1 MRRVGAGER
10 SANRSGSE
18 GAKKG
23 KLPYLRKDA
32 SDRKGQPKSATTIM
46 LQTNRRER
54 GRMTSFEQAKEV
66 LKRCF
71 GHDRFRPEQE
81 RAVKAIMG
89 KRDVL
94 AVMSTGAGK
103 SLIYQVPAVALGGTT
118 IVVSP
123 LVSLMSDQVG
133 KLLDLGLHPAFLN
146 NTLSLRAQET
156 VRNRIKSGEFQILY
170 VAPERLSNPAFLS
183 AIENLAVPLVAVD
196 EAHCISEWGHDF
208 RSDYR
213 EISAFIER
221 FDQRPTVVALTA
233 TATPRVRKDIARSLG
248 LQNPLEIVSSFDR
261 ANLSLSVVHMPH
273 DERGSWCVRT
283 ARSRE
288 SECGIFYC
296 VTISETER
304 IHDALKRADVP
315 AALYHGKLDGDAK
328 KAAQEAFMS
337 GQAPVMVATSA
348 FGMGID
354 KPDVRYVVCCGM
366 PLSVESYYQQ
376 IGRAGRD
383 GKPADTIML
392 WDEQDLQTALF
403 MAEAGGE
410 GQNDPQRSRQK
421 GLAFDMR
428 DFCRDEDTC
437 RRDLVLRY
445 FGEKPPDDG
454 GCGRCD
460 NCAAPIDGIVR
471 AEDARPLTDDERNL
485 FASLKRA
492 CAAVADG
499 SGSGGAGSAG
509 GALTERALRG
519 VCRKRP
525 GSLEQ
530 LLKVDGM
537 TAKTAQAYGAQILA
551 VVETGELPASVKPL
565 EMPDVPEELSDALI
579 ATIRALGS
587 EARRAVVLKV
597 ACGKSEPGAKADG
610 YESLPCWGS
619 AGPDRSKA
627 KHALDALIA
636 CGAVGQ
642 KPGEKCLR
650 VMRVG

>member
-1 MRRVGAGER
+1 M
-10 SANRSGSE
+10 
-18 GAKKG
+18 
-23 KLPYLRKDA
+23 RKDA

-46 LQTNRRER
+46 LQTNRRGR

-81 RAVKAIMG
+81 RTVKAIMG
-89 KRDVL
+89 KWDVL

-103 SLIYQVPAVALGGTT
+103 SLIYQVPAVALGGTS

-133 KLLDLGLHPAFLN
+133 KLVELGLHPAFLN
-146 NTLSLRAQET
+146 NTLSLRAQEK

-183 AIENLAVPLVAVD
+183 AIEDLAIPLVAVD

-233 TATPRVRKDIARSLG
+233 TATPRVRKDIAKSLG

-261 ANLSLSVVHMPH
+261 ANLSLSVVHLPH

-283 ARSRE
+283 ACSRG
-288 SECGIFYC
+288 SKCGIFYC

-304 IHDALKRADVP
+304 IHDALKRAGVP
-315 AALYHGKLDGDAK
+315 AALYHGKLSNDAK
-328 KAAQEAFMS
+328 RAAQEAFMS
-337 GQAPVMVATSA
+337 GRAPVMVATSA

-366 PLSVESYYQQ
+366 PLSIESYYQQ

-410 GQNDPQRSRQK
+410 GQSDPQRSRQK

-437 RRDLVLRY
+437 RRDRILRY

-460 NCAAPIDGIVR
+460 NCAVPIDGIVR

-485 FASLKRA
+485 FASLKIA

-499 SGSGGAGSAG
+499 GGAG

-519 VCRKRP
+519 ICRKRP
-525 GSLEQ
+525 GNLEQ

-537 TAKTAQAYGAQILA
+537 TAKTAQTYGAQILA
-551 VVETGELPASVKPL
+551 VVETGGVPASVKPL

-597 ACGKSEPGAKADG
+597 ACGKSEPGAKADD

-636 CGAVGQ
+636 CGIVGQ

-650 VMRVG
+650 VMMAD

>member
-1 MRRVGAGER
+1 M
-10 SANRSGSE
+10 
-18 GAKKG
+18 
-23 KLPYLRKDA
+23 
-32 SDRKGQPKSATTIM
+32 AT
-46 LQTNRRER
+46 
-54 GRMTSFEQAKEV
+54 FEQAKEV

-71 GHDRFRPEQE
+71 GHDGFRPEQE
-81 RAVKAIMG
+81 RAIKAIMG

-123 LVSLMSDQVG
+123 LVSLMSDQVR
-133 KLLDLGLHPAFLN
+133 KLVELGLHPAFLN
-146 NTLSLRAQET
+146 NTLKSQAQET
-156 VRNRIKSGEFQILY
+156 VRRRIKNGEFQILY

-183 AIENLAVPLVAVD
+183 AIENLATPLVAVD

-304 IHDALKRADVP
+304 IHDALKRAGVP
-315 AALYHGKLDGDAK
+315 AALYHGKLDNDAK
-328 KAAQEAFMS
+328 KAAQETFMS

-366 PLSVESYYQQ
+366 PLSIESYYQQ

-383 GKPADTIML
+383 GEPADTIML

-410 GQNDPQRSRQK
+410 GQNEPQRSRQK

-428 DFCRDEDTC
+428 DFCRDEDVC
-437 RRDLVLRY
+437 RRDIILRY
-445 FGEKPPDDG
+445 FGEKAPDDG

-460 NCAAPIDGIVR
+460 NCAAPVDGIVR
-471 AEDARPLTDDERNL
+471 AEDARPLTDDERDL
-485 FASLKRA
+485 FVSLKSA
-492 CAAVADG
+492 CAAAADG
-499 SGSGGAGSAG
+499 SGSGSAG

-525 GSLEQ
+525 GNLEQ

-537 TAKTAQAYGAQILA
+537 TAKAAQAYGAQILA
-551 VVETGELPASVKPL
+551 VVETGGVPASVKPL
-565 EMPDVPEELSDALI
+565 EMPDAPEGLSDALI

-587 EARRAVVLKV
+587 EARRAVVLRV
-597 ACGKSEPGAKADG
+597 ACGKSEPGAKTDG

-619 AGPDRSKA
+619 AGPDRNKA

-636 CGAVGQ
+636 CGIVGQ
-642 KPGEKCLR
+642 KPGEKCLH
-650 VMRVG
+650 VVTD

>member
-1 MRRVGAGER
+1 MA
-10 SANRSGSE
+10 
-18 GAKKG
+18 
-23 KLPYLRKDA
+23 
-32 SDRKGQPKSATTIM
+32 
-46 LQTNRRER
+46 
-54 GRMTSFEQAKEV
+54 SFEQAKEV

-71 GHDRFRPEQE
+71 GHDGFRPEQE

-89 KRDVL
+89 KQDVL

-103 SLIYQVPAVALGGTT
+103 SLIYQVPAIALGGTS

-123 LVSLMSDQVG
+123 LVSLMSDQVR
-133 KLLDLGLHPAFLN
+133 KLVELGLHPAFLN
-146 NTLSLRAQET
+146 NTLSLRAQER

-183 AIENLAVPLVAVD
+183 AIENLAIPLVAVD

-221 FDQRPTVVALTA
+221 FDQRPTVVAPTA
-233 TATPRVRKDIARSLG
+233 TATPRVRRDIARSLG

-261 ANLSLSVVHMPH
+261 ANLSLSVVHLPH
-273 DERGSWCVRT
+273 DERGLWCVRT
-283 ARSRE
+283 ARSRG

-304 IHDALKRADVP
+304 IHDAFKRAGVP
-315 AALYHGKLDGDAK
+315 AALYHGKLSNDAK
-328 KAAQEAFMS
+328 RAAQEAFMS
-337 GQAPVMVATSA
+337 RRAPVMVATSA

-421 GLAFDMR
+421 GLAFDMQ
-428 DFCRDEDTC
+428 DFCRDVDTC
-437 RRDLVLRY
+437 RRDLILRY

-460 NCAAPIDGIVR
+460 NCAMPVDGVVR
-471 AEDARPLTDDERNL
+471 AEDARSLTDDERDL
-485 FASLKRA
+485 FASLKSA
-492 CAAVADG
+492 CAAIAE
-499 SGSGGAGSAG
+499 GGGG

-519 VCRKRP
+519 ICRKRP

-597 ACGKSEPGAKADG
+597 ACGKSEPGAKANG
-610 YESLPCWGS
+610 YESLPCWDPP
-619 AGPDRSKA
+619 APTAARRST
-627 KHALDALIA
+627 
-636 CGAVGQ
+636 
-642 KPGEKCLR
+642 P
-650 VMRVG
+650 

>member
-1 MRRVGAGER
+1 MGAGER

-18 GAKKG
+18 GAKKR

-46 LQTNRRER
+46 LQTNRRGR

-71 GHDRFRPEQE
+71 GHDGFRPEQE
-81 RAVKAIMG
+81 MAIKAIMG

-103 SLIYQVPAVALGGTT
+103 SLIYQVPAVALGGTS

-146 NTLSLRAQET
+146 NTLSLRAQER
-156 VRNRIKSGEFQILY
+156 VRRRIKSGEFQILY

-183 AIENLAVPLVAVD
+183 AIENLAIPFVAVD

-233 TATPRVRKDIARSLG
+233 TATPRVRKDIAKSLG

-283 ARSRE
+283 ARSRG

-304 IHDALKRADVP
+304 IHDALKRAGVP
-315 AALYHGKLDGDAK
+315 AALYHGKLSNDAK

-337 GQAPVMVATSA
+337 GRAPVMVATSA

-366 PLSVESYYQQ
+366 PLSIESYYQQ

-383 GKPADTIML
+383 GEPADTIML

-460 NCAAPIDGIVR
+460 NCAVPIDGIVR
-471 AEDARPLTDDERNL
+471 AEDARPLTDDERDL
-485 FASLKRA
+485 FVSLKSA
-492 CAAVADG
+492 CAAIAE
-499 SGSGGAGSAG
+499 GGGVG
-509 GALTERALRG
+509 GALTERTLRG
-519 VCRKRP
+519 ICRKRP
-525 GSLEQ
+525 RNLEQ
-530 LLKVDGM
+530 LLRVNGM
-537 TAKTAQAYGAQILA
+537 TAKAAQAYGAQIIA
-551 VVETGELPASVKPL
+551 VVETGGVPASVKPL

-579 ATIRALGS
+579 ATIRVLGS

-636 CGAVGQ
+636 CGIVGQ

-650 VMRVG
+650 VMVRG

>member
-1 MRRVGAGER
+1 
-10 SANRSGSE
+10 
-18 GAKKG
+18 
-23 KLPYLRKDA
+23 
-32 SDRKGQPKSATTIM
+32 
-46 LQTNRRER
+46 
-54 GRMTSFEQAKEV
+54 MTSFEQAEEV

-71 GHDRFRPEQE
+71 GHDGFRPEQE
-81 RAVKAIMG
+81 KAIMAIMG
-89 KRDVL
+89 KQDVL

-103 SLIYQVPAVALGGTT
+103 SLIYQVPAVALGGSS

-146 NTLSLRAQET
+146 NTLSLRAQEK
-156 VRNRIKSGEFQILY
+156 VRNRIKNGEFQILY
-170 VAPERLSNPAFLS
+170 VAPEHLSNPAFLS
-183 AIENLAVPLVAVD
+183 AIENLAIPLVAVD

-261 ANLSLSVVHMPH
+261 ANLSLSVVHTPH
-273 DERGSWCVRT
+273 DERESWCVRT
-283 ARSRE
+283 ARSRR

-304 IHDALKRADVP
+304 IHDALRRAGVP
-315 AALYHGKLDGDAK
+315 AALYHGKLGNDEK
-328 KAAQEAFMS
+328 RAAQEAFMS
-337 GQAPVMVATSA
+337 GRAPVMVATSG

-383 GKPADTIML
+383 GKPGDTIML

-454 GCGRCD
+454 GCRRCD
-460 NCAAPIDGIVR
+460 NCAAPVDGIVC
-471 AEDARPLTDDERNL
+471 AEDARPLTDSERDL
-485 FASLKRA
+485 FVSLKSA
-492 CAAVADG
+492 CAAIAE
-499 SGSGGAGSAG
+499 GGGAG

-519 VCRKRP
+519 ICRKRP
-525 GSLEQ
+525 GNLEQ

-537 TAKTAQAYGAQILA
+537 TAKAAQMYGAQILA
-551 VVETGELPASVKPL
+551 VVETSGPPLPS
-565 EMPDVPEELSDALI
+565 S
-579 ATIRALGS
+579 
-587 EARRAVVLKV
+587 
-597 ACGKSEPGAKADG
+597 
-610 YESLPCWGS
+610 
-619 AGPDRSKA
+619 RSRCPMCPK
-627 KHALDALIA
+627 
-636 CGAVGQ
+636 
-642 KPGEKCLR
+642 R
-650 VMRVG
+650 

>member
-1 MRRVGAGER
+1 
-10 SANRSGSE
+10 
-18 GAKKG
+18 
-23 KLPYLRKDA
+23 
-32 SDRKGQPKSATTIM
+32 
-46 LQTNRRER
+46 
-54 GRMTSFEQAKEV
+54 
-66 LKRCF
+66 
-71 GHDRFRPEQE
+71 
-81 RAVKAIMG
+81 
-89 KRDVL
+89 
-94 AVMSTGAGK
+94 
-103 SLIYQVPAVALGGTT
+103 
-118 IVVSP
+118 
-123 LVSLMSDQVG
+123 MSDQVR
-133 KLLDLGLHPAFLN
+133 KLVDLGLHPAFLN
-146 NTLSLRAQET
+146 NTLSLRAQEK
-156 VRNRIKSGEFQILY
+156 VRSRIKSGEFQILY

-183 AIENLAVPLVAVD
+183 AIENLAIPLVAVD

-213 EISAFIER
+213 EISTFIER

-261 ANLSLSVVHMPH
+261 VNLSLSVVHMPH

-283 ARSRE
+283 ARSRG

-304 IHDALKRADVP
+304 ILDALKRAGVP
-315 AALYHGKLDGDAK
+315 AALYHGKLDNDAK

-337 GQAPVMVATSA
+337 GRASVMVATSG

-366 PLSVESYYQQ
+366 PLSIESYYQQ

-383 GKPADTIML
+383 GEPADTIML

-421 GLAFDMR
+421 GFAFDMR

-437 RRDLVLRY
+437 RRNLILRY
-445 FGEKPPDDG
+445 FGEKTPDDG

-460 NCAAPIDGIVR
+460 NCAAPVGGIVR
-471 AEDARPLTDDERNL
+471 AEDARPLTDGERTL
-485 FASLKRA
+485 FVSLKNA
-492 CAAVADG
+492 CAAV
-499 SGSGGAGSAG
+499 SESGGAGG
-509 GALTERALRG
+509 TLTERALRG
-519 VCRKRP
+519 ICRKRP
-525 GSLEQ
+525 GNLEQ
-530 LLKVDGM
+530 LLEVDGM
-537 TAKTAQAYGAQILA
+537 TAKAAQAYGTQILA
-551 VVETGELPASVKPL
+551 VVETGEVPASVKPL
-565 EMPDVPEELSDALI
+565 EMPDVPEALSDALV

-636 CGAVGQ
+636 CGIVGQ
-642 KPGEKCLR
+642 RPGEKCLR
-650 VMRVG
+650 VMRVD

>member
-1 MRRVGAGER
+1 MA
-10 SANRSGSE
+10 
-18 GAKKG
+18 
-23 KLPYLRKDA
+23 
-32 SDRKGQPKSATTIM
+32 
-46 LQTNRRER
+46 
-54 GRMTSFEQAKEV
+54 SFEQAREV

-71 GHDRFRPEQE
+71 GHDGFRPEQE
-81 RAVKAIMG
+81 KAIKAIMG

-123 LVSLMSDQVG
+123 LVSLMSDQVK
-133 KLLDLGLHPAFLN
+133 KLVELGLHPAFLN

-156 VRNRIKSGEFQILY
+156 VRRRIKSGEFQILY

-183 AIENLAVPLVAVD
+183 AIEDLAIPLVAVD

-208 RSDYR
+208 RGDYR

-221 FDQRPTVVALTA
+221 FDRRPTVVALTA
-233 TATPRVRKDIARSLG
+233 TATPKVRKDIAKSLG

-261 ANLSLSVVHMPH
+261 SNLSLSVVHMPH
-273 DERGSWCVRT
+273 DERESWCVRA

-296 VTISETER
+296 VTISEAER
-304 IHDALKRADVP
+304 IHGALKRAGVP
-315 AALYHGKLDGDAK
+315 VALYHGKLGNDAK
-328 KAAQEAFMS
+328 KAAQEAFVS
-337 GQAPVMVATSA
+337 GRAPVMVATSG

-421 GLAFDMR
+421 GLVFDMR

-445 FGEKPPDDG
+445 FGEKAPDDG

-460 NCAAPIDGIVR
+460 NCAPPVDGIVR
-471 AEDARPLTDDERNL
+471 AEDARPLTDDERALFVNL
-485 FASLKRA
+485 KSA

-499 SGSGGAGSAG
+499 SGAGSAG

-519 VCRKRP
+519 ICRKRP
-525 GSLEQ
+525 GNLEQ
-530 LLKVDGM
+530 LLNVDGM
-537 TAKTAQAYGAQILA
+537 TAKAAQTYGAQILA
-551 VVETGELPASVKPL
+551 VIETGGVPDSVKPL
-565 EMPDVPEELSDALI
+565 EMPNVPKVLSDALV

-587 EARRAVVLKV
+587 EARRAVVLRV
-597 ACGKSEPGAKADG
+597 ACGKSEPGAKAND

-636 CGAVGQ
+636 CGIVGQ
-642 KPGEKCLR
+642 NPGEKCLR
-650 VMRVG
+650 VIVAD

>member
-1 MRRVGAGER
+1 M
-10 SANRSGSE
+10 
-18 GAKKG
+18 
-23 KLPYLRKDA
+23 RKDA

-46 LQTNRRER
+46 LQTNRHGREH
-54 GRMTSFEQAKEV
+54 MATFEQVKEV

-71 GHDRFRPEQE
+71 EHDGFRPEQE
-81 RAVKAIMG
+81 RAIKAIMG

-103 SLIYQVPAVALGGTT
+103 SLIYQVPAVALGGTS

-133 KLLDLGLHPAFLN
+133 KLLELGLHPAFLN
-146 NTLSLRAQET
+146 NTLSLRAQER
-156 VRNRIKSGEFQILY
+156 VRGRIKSGEFQILY
-170 VAPERLSNPAFLS
+170 VAPERLSSPAFLS
-183 AIENLAVPLVAVD
+183 AIENLAIPLVAVD

-233 TATPRVRKDIARSLG
+233 TATPRVRKDIIKSLG
-248 LQNPLEIVSSFDR
+248 LQSPLEIVSSFDR

-273 DERGSWCVRT
+273 DERESWCVRT
-283 ARSRE
+283 ARSRG

-296 VTISETER
+296 VTISEAER
-304 IHDALKRADVP
+304 IHNALKRAGVP
-315 AALYHGKLDGDAK
+315 AALYHGKLDNDAK
-328 KAAQEAFMS
+328 RAAQEAFMS
-337 GQAPVMVATSA
+337 GRAPAMVATSA

-366 PLSVESYYQQ
+366 PLSIESYYQQ

-445 FGEKPPDDG
+445 FGEKAPDDG

-460 NCAAPIDGIVR
+460 NCAAPVDGIVR
-471 AEDARPLTDDERNL
+471 AEDARPLTDDERDL
-485 FASLKRA
+485 FVSLKSA
-492 CAAVADG
+492 CAAVSEG
-499 SGSGGAGSAG
+499 EGAGGAG

-519 VCRKRP
+519 ICRKRP
-525 GSLEQ
+525 ENLEQ

-537 TAKTAQAYGAQILA
+537 TAKAAQMYGAQILA
-551 VVETGELPASVKPL
+551 VVETGGVPASVKPL

-579 ATIRALGS
+579 ATIRVLGS

-610 YESLPCWGS
+610 YESLPCWGF

>member
-1 MRRVGAGER
+1 M
-10 SANRSGSE
+10 
-18 GAKKG
+18 
-23 KLPYLRKDA
+23 RKDA

-46 LQTNRRER
+46 LQTNRCGR

-71 GHDRFRPEQE
+71 GYDGFRPEQE
-81 RAVKAIMG
+81 RAIKAIMG

-103 SLIYQVPAVALGGTT
+103 SLIYQVPAVALGGTS

-133 KLLDLGLHPAFLN
+133 KLLELGLHPAFLN
-146 NTLSLRAQET
+146 NTLSLRAQEK

-183 AIENLAVPLVAVD
+183 AIENLAIPLVAVD

-213 EISAFIER
+213 EISTFIER

-283 ARSRE
+283 ARSRG

-304 IHDALKRADVP
+304 IHDALKRAGVP
-315 AALYHGKLDGDAK
+315 AALYHGKLDNDAK

-383 GKPADTIML
+383 GKPGDTIML

-428 DFCRDEDTC
+428 DFCREEDIC
-437 RRDLVLRY
+437 RRDLILRY
-445 FGEKPPDDG
+445 FGEKPP
-454 GCGRCD
+454 
-460 NCAAPIDGIVR
+460 
-471 AEDARPLTDDERNL
+471 
-485 FASLKRA
+485 
-492 CAAVADG
+492 
-499 SGSGGAGSAG
+499 
-509 GALTERALRG
+509 
-519 VCRKRP
+519 
-525 GSLEQ
+525 
-530 LLKVDGM
+530 
-537 TAKTAQAYGAQILA
+537 
-551 VVETGELPASVKPL
+551 
-565 EMPDVPEELSDALI
+565 
-579 ATIRALGS
+579 
-587 EARRAVVLKV
+587 
-597 ACGKSEPGAKADG
+597 
-610 YESLPCWGS
+610 
-619 AGPDRSKA
+619 
-627 KHALDALIA
+627 
-636 CGAVGQ
+636 
-642 KPGEKCLR
+642 
-650 VMRVG
+650 

>member
-1 MRRVGAGER
+1 MRRMGAGER
-10 SANRSGSE
+10 SANGSGSE

-23 KLPYLRKDA
+23 ELPYLRKDA

-46 LQTNRRER
+46 LQTNRHGREH
-54 GRMTSFEQAKEV
+54 MASFEQAKEV

-81 RAVKAIMG
+81 RAIRAIMG

-103 SLIYQVPAVALGGTT
+103 SLIYQVPAVALSGTT

-123 LVSLMSDQVG
+123 LVSLMSDQVR
-133 KLLDLGLHPAFLN
+133 KLVELGLHPAFLN
-146 NTLSLRAQET
+146 NTLSLPAQER

-170 VAPERLSNPAFLS
+170 VAPERLSNPVFLS
-183 AIENLAVPLVAVD
+183 AIENLAIPLIAVD

-208 RSDYR
+208 RGDYR

-221 FDQRPTVVALTA
+221 FDRRPTVVALTA
-233 TATPRVRKDIARSLG
+233 TATPRVRRDIAKSLG

-273 DERGSWCVRT
+273 DERESWCVRT
-283 ARSRE
+283 ARSRG

-304 IHDALKRADVP
+304 IHDTLKRAGVS
-315 AALYHGKLDGDAK
+315 AALYHGKLGNDAK

-337 GQAPVMVATSA
+337 GRAPVMVATSG

-403 MAEAGGE
+403 MAETGGE

-421 GLAFDMR
+421 GLAFNMR
-428 DFCRDEDTC
+428 DFCRDEDAC

-445 FGEKPPDDG
+445 FGEKSPDDG

-460 NCAAPIDGIVR
+460 NCAAPVDGIVR
-471 AEDARPLTDDERNL
+471 AEDARPLTNDERDL
-485 FASLKRA
+485 FASLKSA
-492 CAAVADG
+492 CAAVANGNG
-499 SGSGGAGSAG
+499 SGSAG

-519 VCRKRP
+519 ICRKRP
-525 GSLEQ
+525 GNLEQ

-537 TAKTAQAYGAQILA
+537 TAKAAQAYGARILA
-551 VVETGELPASVKPL
+551 VVETGEVPASVKPL
-565 EMPDVPEELSDALI
+565 EMPDVPDELSDALV

-587 EARRAVVLKV
+587 KARRAVVLKV
-597 ACGKSEPGAKADG
+597 ACGKREPGAKADG

-636 CGAVGQ
+636 CGVVGQ

-650 VMRVG
+650 VMRD

>member
-1 MRRVGAGER
+1 MA
-10 SANRSGSE
+10 
-18 GAKKG
+18 
-23 KLPYLRKDA
+23 
-32 SDRKGQPKSATTIM
+32 
-46 LQTNRRER
+46 
-54 GRMTSFEQAKEV
+54 SFEQAKEV

-71 GHDRFRPEQE
+71 GHDEFRPEQE
-81 RAVKAIMG
+81 RAIRAIMG

-103 SLIYQVPAVALGGTT
+103 SLIYQVPAVALGGTA
-118 IVVSP
+118 IVISP
-123 LVSLMSDQVG
+123 LVSLMSDQVK
-133 KLLDLGLHPAFLN
+133 KLVELGLHPAFLN

-156 VRNRIKSGEFQILY
+156 VRGRIKSGEFQILY
-170 VAPERLSNPAFLS
+170 VAPERLSSPAFLS
-183 AIENLAVPLVAVD
+183 AIEGLAIPLVAVD

-208 RSDYR
+208 RGDYR

-221 FDQRPTVVALTA
+221 FDRRPTVVALTA
-233 TATPRVRKDIARSLG
+233 TATPKVRKDIVKSLG

-261 ANLSLSVVHMPH
+261 DNLSLSVIHMPH
-273 DERGSWCVRT
+273 DERESWCVRA
-283 ARSRE
+283 ARSRKG
-288 SECGIFYC
+288 ECGIFYC
-296 VTISETER
+296 VTISEAER
-304 IHDALKRADVP
+304 IHNALRRAGVP
-315 AALYHGKLDGDAK
+315 AALYHGKLDNDAK
-328 KAAQEAFMS
+328 KAAQDAFMS
-337 GQAPVMVATSA
+337 GRAPVMVATSG

-410 GQNDPQRSRQK
+410 GQNDPQHSRQK

-428 DFCRDEDTC
+428 DFCREEDVC
-437 RRDLVLRY
+437 RRDLILRY
-445 FGEKPPDDG
+445 FGEKAPDDG

-460 NCAAPIDGIVR
+460 NCAAPADGIVH
-471 AEDARPLTDDERNL
+471 AEDARPLTDDERAI
-485 FASLKRA
+485 FVSLKSA

-499 SGSGGAGSAG
+499 SGSGSAG

-519 VCRKRP
+519 ICRKRP
-525 GSLEQ
+525 RNLEQ
-530 LLKVDGM
+530 LLEVDGM
-537 TAKTAQAYGAQILA
+537 TAKAAQAYGAQILA
-551 VVETGELPASVKPL
+551 VIETGGVPDSVKPL
-565 EMPDVPEELSDALI
+565 EIPDVPEELSDALI
-579 ATIRALGS
+579 ATIQALGS

-597 ACGKSEPGAKADG
+597 ACGKSEPGAKADP

-619 AGPDRSKA
+619 AGPNRSKA

-636 CGAVGQ
+636 CEIVGQ

-650 VMRVG
+650 VMVVD

>member
-1 MRRVGAGER
+1 MRRMGAGER
-10 SANRSGSE
+10 SANGSGSDD
-18 GAKKG
+18 AKKR
-23 KLPYLRKDA
+23 KRPYLRKDA
-32 SDRKGQPKSATTIM
+32 SDRKGQPESATTIM
-46 LQTNRRER
+46 LQTNKHGREH
-54 GRMTSFEQAKEV
+54 MASFEQAKEV
-66 LKRCF
+66 LKRRF
-71 GHDRFRPEQE
+71 GHDGFRPEQE
-81 RAVKAIMG
+81 RAIRAIMG

-133 KLLDLGLHPAFLN
+133 KLVELGLHPAFLN
-146 NTLSLRAQET
+146 NTLSLRAQEK
-156 VRNRIKSGEFQILY
+156 VRNRIKSDEFQILY
-170 VAPERLSNPAFLS
+170 VAPERLSNPTFLS
-183 AIENLAVPLVAVD
+183 AIENLAIPLVAVD

-233 TATPRVRKDIARSLG
+233 TATPRVRTDIARSLG

-261 ANLSLSVVHMPH
+261 ANLSLSVAHMPH
-273 DERGSWCVRT
+273 DERESWCVRT
-283 ARSRE
+283 ARSRG

-296 VTISETER
+296 VTISEVER
-304 IHDALKRADVP
+304 IHNALKQAGVP
-315 AALYHGKLDGDAK
+315 AALYHGKLGNDAK

-337 GQAPVMVATSA
+337 GRAPVMVATSG

-366 PLSVESYYQQ
+366 PLSIESYYQQ

-383 GKPADTIML
+383 GEPADTIML

-437 RRDLVLRY
+437 RRDFILRY

-460 NCAAPIDGIVR
+460 NCAAPVDGIVR
-471 AEDARPLTDDERNL
+471 AEDARPLTDDERAL
-485 FASLKRA
+485 FVSLKSA
-492 CAAVADG
+492 CAAIAE
-499 SGSGGAGSAG
+499 GGGAG

-519 VCRKRP
+519 ICRKRP
-525 GSLEQ
+525 GNLEQ
-530 LLKVDGM
+530 LLRVNGM
-537 TAKTAQAYGAQILA
+537 TAKAAQTYGAQILA
-551 VVETGELPASVKPL
+551 VIETGGVPDSVKPL
-565 EMPDVPEELSDALI
+565 EMPEVPEELSDALI
-579 ATIRALGS
+579 ATIQALGS

-597 ACGKSEPGAKADG
+597 ACGKSEPGAKADP

-636 CGAVGQ
+636 CGIVWQ

-650 VMRVG
+650 VMVVD

>member
-1 MRRVGAGER
+1 MRRMGAGER
-10 SANRSGSE
+10 SANGSGSDD
-18 GAKKG
+18 AKKR
-23 KLPYLRKDA
+23 KRPYLRKDA
-32 SDRKGQPKSATTIM
+32 SDRKGQPESATTIM
-46 LQTNRRER
+46 LQTNKHGREH
-54 GRMTSFEQAKEV
+54 MASFEQAKEV
-66 LKRCF
+66 LKRRF
-71 GHDRFRPEQE
+71 GPDGVRPEQA
-81 RAVKAIMG
+81 RASRASMG

-123 LVSLMSDQVG
+123 LVSLMSDQVK
-133 KLLDLGLHPAFLN
+133 KLVELGLHPAFLN
-146 NTLSLRAQET
+146 NTLKPQAQEK
-156 VRNRIKSGEFQILY
+156 VRNRIRSGEFQVLY
-170 VAPERLSNPAFLS
+170 VAPERLSSPAFLS
-183 AIENLAVPLVAVD
+183 AIEDLAIPLVAVD

-221 FDQRPTVVALTA
+221 FDRRPTVVALTA

-261 ANLSLSVVHMPH
+261 DNLSLSVVHMPH
-273 DERGSWCVRT
+273 DERESWCVRA
-283 ARSRE
+283 ARSRG

-296 VTISETER
+296 VTISEAER
-304 IHDALKRADVP
+304 IHGALRRAGVP
-315 AALYHGKLDGDAK
+315 AALYHGKLGNDAK
-328 KAAQEAFMS
+328 KAAQDALMS
-337 GQAPVMVATSA
+337 ARAPVMVATSG

-366 PLSVESYYQQ
+366 PLSIESYYQQ

-403 MAEAGGE
+403 MAETVGE
-410 GQNDPQRSRQK
+410 GQDGPQRSRQK

-437 RRDLVLRY
+437 RRDLILRY

-460 NCAAPIDGIVR
+460 NCAAPVGGIVR
-471 AEDARPLTDDERNL
+471 AEDARPLTGSERDL
-485 FASLKRA
+485 FASLKSA

-499 SGSGGAGSAG
+499 AG
-509 GALTERALRG
+509 GGCALTERALRG
-519 VCRKRP
+519 ICRKRP
-525 GSLEQ
+525 GNLEQ
-530 LLKVDGM
+530 LLEVDGM
-537 TAKTAQAYGAQILA
+537 TAKAAQAYGAQILA
-551 VVETGELPASVKPL
+551 VVETGEVPDSVKPL
-565 EMPDVPEELSDALI
+565 EMPDVPEALSDALV
-579 ATIRALGS
+579 AAIRALGS

-597 ACGKSEPGAKADG
+597 ACGKSEPGAKADP

-619 AGPDRSKA
+619 AGPNRSKA

-636 CGAVGQ
+636 CGIVGQ

-650 VMRVG
+650 VMRVD

>member
-1 MRRVGAGER
+1 M
-10 SANRSGSE
+10 S
-18 GAKKG
+18 
-23 KLPYLRKDA
+23 
-32 SDRKGQPKSATTIM
+32 T
-46 LQTNRRER
+46 
-54 GRMTSFEQAKEV
+54 FEQAKEV

-71 GHDRFRPEQE
+71 GHDAFRPEQE
-81 RAVKAIMG
+81 RAIKAIMR

-103 SLIYQVPAVALGGTT
+103 SLIYQVPAVALGGTS

-133 KLLDLGLHPAFLN
+133 KLVDLGLHPAFLN
-146 NTLSLRAQET
+146 NTLSLRAQEK
-156 VRNRIKSGEFQILY
+156 VRRRIKSGEFQILY

-183 AIENLAVPLVAVD
+183 AIENLAIPLVAVD

-221 FDQRPTVVALTA
+221 FDQRPTVIALTA

-261 ANLSLSVVHMPH
+261 ANLSLSVAHMPH
-273 DERGSWCVRT
+273 DERESWCVRT
-283 ARSRE
+283 ARSRG
-288 SECGIFYC
+288 SACGIFYC

-304 IHDALKRADVP
+304 IHDALKRAGVP
-315 AALYHGKLDGDAK
+315 AALYHGKLDNDEK
-328 KAAQEAFMS
+328 RAAQEAFMS
-337 GQAPVMVATSA
+337 ERVPVMVATSG

-354 KPDVRYVVCCGM
+354 KPNVRYVVCCGM

-428 DFCRDEDTC
+428 DFCRDEDAC
-437 RRDLVLRY
+437 RRDRILRY

-454 GCGRCD
+454 GCRRCD
-460 NCAAPIDGIVR
+460 NCAAPVDGIVR
-471 AEDARPLTDDERNL
+471 AEDARPLTDDERDL
-485 FASLKRA
+485 FVSLKRA
-492 CAAVADG
+492 CAAAIAEGGG
-499 SGSGGAGSAG
+499 SG

-519 VCRKRP
+519 ICRKRP
-525 GSLEQ
+525 RNLEQ
-530 LLKVDGM
+530 LLEVDGM
-537 TAKTAQAYGAQILA
+537 AAKAAQTYGAQILA
-551 VVETGELPASVKPL
+551 VVETGGVPASVKPL

-597 ACGKSEPGAKADG
+597 ACGKSEPGTKTDP

-636 CGAVGQ
+636 CGIVRQ

-650 VMRVG
+650 VVGVD

>member
-1 MRRVGAGER
+1 MA
-10 SANRSGSE
+10 
-18 GAKKG
+18 
-23 KLPYLRKDA
+23 
-32 SDRKGQPKSATTIM
+32 
-46 LQTNRRER
+46 
-54 GRMTSFEQAKEV
+54 SFEQAEEV

-94 AVMSTGAGK
+94 AVMSSGAGK

-133 KLLDLGLHPAFLN
+133 KLVELGLHPAFLN
-146 NTLSLRAQET
+146 NTLSLRAQEK
-156 VRNRIKSGEFQILY
+156 VRGRIKSGEFQILY
-170 VAPERLSNPAFLS
+170 VAPERLANPAFLS
-183 AIENLAVPLVAVD
+183 AIKDLAIPLVAVD

-208 RSDYR
+208 RGDYR
-213 EISAFIER
+213 EISAFIDR
-221 FDQRPTVVALTA
+221 FDRRPTVVALTA
-233 TATPRVRKDIARSLG
+233 TATPKVRRDIAKSLG

-261 ANLSLSVVHMPH
+261 DNLSLSVVHMPH
-273 DERGSWCVRT
+273 DERESWCVRT
-283 ARSRE
+283 ARSRKG
-288 SECGIFYC
+288 ECGIFYC
-296 VTISETER
+296 VTISEAER
-304 IHDALKRADVP
+304 IHGALKRAGVP
-315 AALYHGKLDGDAK
+315 VALYHGKLSNDAK
-328 KAAQEAFMS
+328 RAAQEAFMS
-337 GQAPVMVATSA
+337 GRAPVMVATSG

-410 GQNDPQRSRQK
+410 GQNGPQRSRQK

-428 DFCRDEDTC
+428 DFYRDEDIC
-437 RRDLVLRY
+437 RRDLILRY
-445 FGEKPPDDG
+445 FGEKTPDDG

-471 AEDARPLTDDERNL
+471 AADAMPLTDDERAL
-485 FASLKRA
+485 FASLKSA

-499 SGSGGAGSAG
+499 AGSG

-519 VCRKRP
+519 ICRKKP
-525 GSLEQ
+525 KNLEQ
-530 LLKVDGM
+530 LLKVDGV
-537 TAKTAQAYGAQILA
+537 TAKAAQAYGAQILA
-551 VVETGELPASVKPL
+551 VVETGGIPDSVKPL
-565 EMPDVPEELSDALI
+565 EMPDVPEALSDALI
-579 ATIRALGS
+579 ATIQALGS
-587 EARRAVVLKV
+587 EARRAIVLRV
-597 ACGKSEPGAKADG
+597 ACGKSDPGAKTDD
-610 YESLPCWGS
+610 YENLSCWGS

-636 CGAVGQ
+636 CGIVGQ
-642 KPGEKCLR
+642 KPEEKCLR
-650 VMRVG
+650 VMVAD

>member
-1 MRRVGAGER
+1 M
-10 SANRSGSE
+10 
-18 GAKKG
+18 
-23 KLPYLRKDA
+23 RKDA

-46 LQTNRRER
+46 LQTNRRGR

-103 SLIYQVPAVALGGTT
+103 SLIYQVPAVALGGTS

-123 LVSLMSDQVG
+123 LVSLMSDQVR
-133 KLLDLGLHPAFLN
+133 KLVELGLHPAFLN
-146 NTLSLRAQET
+146 NTLSLRAQEK
-156 VRNRIKSGEFQILY
+156 VRNRIKNGEFQILY
-170 VAPERLSNPAFLS
+170 VAPERLSSPAFLS
-183 AIENLAVPLVAVD
+183 AIENLVIPLVAVD

-221 FDQRPTVVALTA
+221 FNRRPTVVALTA

-304 IHDALKRADVP
+304 IHDALKRAGVP
-315 AALYHGKLDGDAK
+315 AALYHGKLDSDAK

-428 DFCRDEDTC
+428 DFCREEDIC
-437 RRDLVLRY
+437 RRDFILRY

-454 GCGRCD
+454 GCRRCD
-460 NCAAPIDGIVR
+460 NCAAPVDGIVC
-471 AEDARPLTDDERNL
+471 AEDARPLTDSERDL
-485 FASLKRA
+485 FVSLKSA
-492 CAAVADG
+492 CAAIAEG
-499 SGSGGAGSAG
+499 GGAGG
-509 GALTERALRG
+509 TLTERALRG
-519 VCRKRP
+519 ICRKRP
-525 GSLEQ
+525 ENLEQ
-530 LLKVDGM
+530 LLGVDGM
-537 TAKTAQAYGAQILA
+537 TAKAAQAYGAQILA
-551 VVETGELPASVKPL
+551 VIETGGVPASVKPL
-565 EMPDVPEELSDALI
+565 EMPDVPEDLSDALI
-579 ATIRALGS
+579 ATIRALGN

-636 CGAVGQ
+636 CGIVGQ
-642 KPGEKCLR
+642 KPGEKCLC
-650 VMRVG
+650 VMAAD

>member
-1 MRRVGAGER
+1 MRRVGAGGR
-10 SANRSGSE
+10 SANGSGSDD
-18 GAKKG
+18 AKKE

-46 LQTNRRER
+46 LQTNKQGRER
-54 GRMTSFEQAKEV
+54 MSTFEQAKEV

-71 GHDRFRPEQE
+71 GHDGFRPEQE
-81 RAVKAIMG
+81 RAIRSIMG

-123 LVSLMSDQVG
+123 LVSLMSDQVR
-133 KLLDLGLHPAFLN
+133 KLVELGLHPAFLN

-156 VRNRIKSGEFQILY
+156 VRSRIKNGEFQILY
-170 VAPERLSNPAFLS
+170 VAPERLSSPAFLS
-183 AIENLAVPLVAVD
+183 AIENLAIPLIAVD

-213 EISAFIER
+213 EIKAFIGR
-221 FDQRPTVVALTA
+221 FDRRPTVVALTA
-233 TATPRVRKDIARSLG
+233 TATPKVRKDIAKSLG

-273 DERGSWCVRT
+273 DERESWCVRT
-283 ARSRE
+283 ARSRG

-304 IHDALKRADVP
+304 IHDALRRAGVP
-315 AALYHGKLDGDAK
+315 AVLYHGKLGNDEK
-328 KAAQEAFMS
+328 RAAQEAFMS
-337 GQAPVMVATSA
+337 GRAPVMVATSG

-383 GKPADTIML
+383 GKPGDTIML

-428 DFCRDEDTC
+428 DFCRDENTC
-437 RRDLVLRY
+437 RRDLILRY

-460 NCAAPIDGIVR
+460 NCAAPVDGIVR
-471 AEDARPLTDDERNL
+471 AEDTRPLTDDERAL
-485 FASLKRA
+485 FVSLKSA
-492 CAAVADG
+492 CAAV
-499 SGSGGAGSAG
+499 SESGGAG

-519 VCRKRP
+519 ICRKRP
-525 GSLEQ
+525 ENLGQ
-530 LLKVDGM
+530 LLQVDGM
-537 TAKTAQAYGAQILA
+537 TAKAAQAYGARILA
-551 VVETGELPASVKPL
+551 VVETGEVPASVKPL
-565 EMPDVPEELSDALI
+565 EMPDVSDELSDALA

-587 EARRAVVLKV
+587 EARRAIVLRV
-597 ACGKSEPGAKADG
+597 ACGKSEPGAKADP

-636 CGAVGQ
+636 CGIVGQ

-650 VMRVG
+650 VVVRG

>member
-1 MRRVGAGER
+1 M
-10 SANRSGSE
+10 
-18 GAKKG
+18 
-23 KLPYLRKDA
+23 RKDA

-46 LQTNRRER
+46 LQTNRCGR

-71 GHDRFRPEQE
+71 GYDGFRPEQE
-81 RAVKAIMG
+81 RAIKAIMG

-103 SLIYQVPAVALGGTT
+103 SLIHQVPAVALGGTS

-133 KLLDLGLHPAFLN
+133 KLLELGLHPAFLN
-146 NTLSLRAQET
+146 NTLSLRAQEK

-183 AIENLAVPLVAVD
+183 AIENLAIPLVDVD

-213 EISAFIER
+213 KISAFIER

-248 LQNPLEIVSSFDR
+248 LQNPLEIVSSFDH
-261 ANLSLSVVHMPH
+261 ANLSLSVVHLPH
-273 DERGSWCVRT
+273 DERGLWCVRT
-283 ARSRE
+283 ARSRG

-304 IHDALKRADVP
+304 IHDALKRASVP
-315 AALYHGKLDGDAK
+315 AALYHGKLSNDAK
-328 KAAQEAFMS
+328 RAAQEAFMS
-337 GQAPVMVATSA
+337 RRAPVMVATSA

-428 DFCRDEDTC
+428 DFCRDVDTC
-437 RRDLVLRY
+437 RRDLILRY

-460 NCAAPIDGIVR
+460 NCAMPVDGVVR
-471 AEDARPLTDDERNL
+471 AEDARPLTDDERDL
-485 FASLKRA
+485 FASLKSA
-492 CAAVADG
+492 CAAIAE
-499 SGSGGAGSAG
+499 GGGAG

-519 VCRKRP
+519 ICRKRP

-565 EMPDVPEELSDALI
+565 EMPDVPEELSDALV

-597 ACGKSEPGAKADG
+597 ACGKSEPGAKTDS

-636 CGAVGQ
+636 CGIVGQ
-642 KPGEKCLR
+642 KPGEKCLC
-650 VMRVG
+650 VVAVG

>member
-1 MRRVGAGER
+1 MRRMGAGER

-32 SDRKGQPKSATTIM
+32 SDRKGQPESATTIM
-46 LQTNRRER
+46 LQTNRRGR

-71 GHDRFRPEQE
+71 GHDGFRPEQE
-81 RAVKAIMG
+81 RAIKAIMG

-123 LVSLMSDQVG
+123 LVSLMSDQVR
-133 KLLDLGLHPAFLN
+133 KLVELGLHPAFLN
-146 NTLSLRAQET
+146 NTLKSQAQET
-156 VRNRIKSGEFQILY
+156 VRRRIKNGEFQILY

-183 AIENLAVPLVAVD
+183 AIENLAIPLVAVD

-261 ANLSLSVVHMPH
+261 ANLSLVVVHMPH
-273 DERGSWCVRT
+273 DERGLWCVRT
-283 ARSRE
+283 ARSRG

-296 VTISETER
+296 VTISEAER
-304 IHDALKRADVP
+304 IHDALKRAGVP
-315 AALYHGKLDGDAK
+315 AALYHGKLDNDAK
-328 KAAQEAFMS
+328 RAAQEAFMS
-337 GQAPVMVATSA
+337 GRAPVMVATSG

-366 PLSVESYYQQ
+366 PLSIESYYQQ

-383 GKPADTIML
+383 GEPADTIML

-437 RRDLVLRY
+437 RRDLILRY

-460 NCAAPIDGIVR
+460 NCAVPIDGIVR
-471 AEDARPLTDDERNL
+471 AEDARPLTDSECNL

-587 EARRAVVLKV
+587 EARRAVVLRV
-597 ACGKSEPGAKADG
+597 ACGKSEPRAKANG

-619 AGPDRSKA
+619 AGPDRKKA

-636 CGAVGQ
+636 CGIVGQ

-650 VMRVG
+650 VMRD

>member
-1 MRRVGAGER
+1 MRRVGAGGR
-10 SANRSGSE
+10 SANGSGSDD
-18 GAKKG
+18 AKKE

-46 LQTNRRER
+46 LQTNKQGREH
-54 GRMTSFEQAKEV
+54 MSTFEQAKEV

-71 GHDRFRPEQE
+71 GHDGFRPEQE
-81 RAVKAIMG
+81 RAIRSIMG

-123 LVSLMSDQVG
+123 LVSLMSDQVR
-133 KLLDLGLHPAFLN
+133 KLVELGLHPAFLN
-146 NTLSLRAQET
+146 NTLSLRAQEK

-183 AIENLAVPLVAVD
+183 AIGNLTIPLVAVD

-233 TATPRVRKDIARSLG
+233 TATPRVRRDIIRSLG
-248 LQNPLEIVSSFDR
+248 LQNPLEIVSSFGR
-261 ANLSLSVVHMPH
+261 ANLSLSVAHMPH
-273 DERGSWCVRT
+273 DERESWCVRT
-283 ARSRE
+283 ARSRG

-304 IHDALKRADVP
+304 IHDALRQAGVP
-315 AALYHGKLDGDAK
+315 AALYHGKLDNDAK

-337 GQAPVMVATSA
+337 GRAPVMVATSG

-383 GKPADTIML
+383 GKPDGTIML

-428 DFCRDEDTC
+428 DFCRDENTC
-437 RRDLVLRY
+437 RRDLILRY

-460 NCAAPIDGIVR
+460 NCAAPVDGIVR
-471 AEDARPLTDDERNL
+471 AEDTRPLTDDERA
-485 FASLKRA
+485 FFVSLKSA
-492 CAAVADG
+492 CAAV
-499 SGSGGAGSAG
+499 SESGGAG

-519 VCRKRP
+519 ICRKRP
-525 GSLEQ
+525 ENLEQ
-530 LLKVDGM
+530 LLQVDGM
-537 TAKTAQAYGAQILA
+537 TAKAAQAYGARILA
-551 VVETGELPASVKPL
+551 VVETGEVPASVKPL
-565 EMPDVPEELSDALI
+565 EMPDVPDELSDALA

-587 EARRAVVLKV
+587 EARRAIVLRV
-597 ACGKSEPGAKADG
+597 ACGKSEPGAKADP

-636 CGAVGQ
+636 CGIVGQ

-650 VMRVG
+650 VVVRG

>member
-1 MRRVGAGER
+1 M
-10 SANRSGSE
+10 
-18 GAKKG
+18 
-23 KLPYLRKDA
+23 RKDA

-46 LQTNRRER
+46 LQTNKQGREH
-54 GRMTSFEQAKEV
+54 MSTFEQAKEV

-71 GHDRFRPEQE
+71 GHDGFRPEQE
-81 RAVKAIMG
+81 RAIRSIMG

-123 LVSLMSDQVG
+123 LVSLMSDQG
-133 KLLDLGLHPAFLN
+133 KKLVELGLHPAFLN
-146 NTLSLRAQET
+146 NTLSLRAQEK
-156 VRNRIKSGEFQILY
+156 VRRRIKSGEFQILY

-183 AIENLAVPLVAVD
+183 AIEDLAIPLVAVD

-208 RSDYR
+208 RGDYR

-221 FDQRPTVVALTA
+221 FDRRPTVVALTA
-233 TATPRVRKDIARSLG
+233 TATPRVRRDIAKSLD

-261 ANLSLSVVHMPH
+261 ANLSLSVMHMPH
-273 DERGSWCVRT
+273 DERESWCVRT
-283 ARSRE
+283 ARSRG
-288 SECGIFYC
+288 SACGIFYC

-304 IHDALKRADVP
+304 IHDALKRAGVP
-315 AALYHGKLDGDAK
+315 AALYHGKLDNDAK

-337 GQAPVMVATSA
+337 GRASAIVATSA

-366 PLSVESYYQQ
+366 PLSIESYYQQ
-376 IGRAGRD
+376 IGRTGCD
-383 GKPADTIML
+383 GKPADTITL

-428 DFCRDEDTC
+428 DFCKEEDIC
-437 RRDLVLRY
+437 RRDRILRY

-460 NCAAPIDGIVR
+460 NCAAPVDGIVR
-471 AEDARPLTDDERNL
+471 AEDARPLTDDERDLFVNL
-485 FASLKRA
+485 KSA
-492 CAAVADG
+492 CAAVANG
-499 SGSGGAGSAG
+499 SGSG

-519 VCRKRP
+519 ICRKRP
-525 GSLEQ
+525 GNLEQ
-530 LLKVDGM
+530 LLKLDGM
-537 TAKTAQAYGAQILA
+537 TAKAAQIYGAQILA
-551 VVETGELPASVKPL
+551 VVETGGVPASVKPL
-565 EMPDVPEELSDALI
+565 EMPDVPEELSDALV
-579 ATIRALGS
+579 ATIRVLGS
-587 EARRAVVLKV
+587 EARRAVVLRV
-597 ACGKSEPGAKADG
+597 ACGKSEPRAKANG

-636 CGAVGQ
+636 CGVVGQ
-642 KPGEKCLR
+642 KPGEKCLC
-650 VMRVG
+650 VMMD

>member
-1 MRRVGAGER
+1 M
-10 SANRSGSE
+10 
-18 GAKKG
+18 
-23 KLPYLRKDA
+23 RKDA
-32 SDRKGQPKSATTIM
+32 SGRKDQPESATTIM
-46 LQTNRRER
+46 LQTNKHGREH
-54 GRMTSFEQAKEV
+54 MASFEQAKEV

-71 GHDRFRPEQE
+71 GHDGFRPEQE
-81 RAVKAIMG
+81 KAIRAIMG

-123 LVSLMSDQVG
+123 LVSLMSDQVK
-133 KLLDLGLHPAFLN
+133 KLVELGLHPAFLN
-146 NTLSLRAQET
+146 NTLSLRAQEK
-156 VRNRIKSGEFQILY
+156 VRRRIKSGEFQILY

-183 AIENLAVPLVAVD
+183 AIENLAIPLVAVD

-208 RSDYR
+208 RGDYR

-221 FDQRPTVVALTA
+221 FDRRPTVVALTA

-273 DERGSWCVRT
+273 DERESWCVRA
-283 ARSRE
+283 ARSKG

-296 VTISETER
+296 VTISESER
-304 IHDALKRADVP
+304 IHGALRRAGVP
-315 AALYHGKLDGDAK
+315 AALYHGKLGNDAK
-328 KAAQEAFMS
+328 RAAQDAFMS
-337 GQAPVMVATSA
+337 GRAPVMVATSG

-383 GKPADTIML
+383 EKPADTIML

-410 GQNDPQRSRQK
+410 GQNEPQRSRQK

-428 DFCRDEDTC
+428 DFCRDEDVC
-437 RRDLVLRY
+437 RRDLILRY
-445 FGEKPPDDG
+445 FGEKAPDDG

-460 NCAAPIDGIVR
+460 NCAAPVDGIVR
-471 AEDARPLTDDERNL
+471 AEDARPLTDDKRDL
-485 FASLKRA
+485 FVSLKSA
-492 CAAVADG
+492 CAAAADG
-499 SGSGGAGSAG
+499 SGSGSAG

-525 GSLEQ
+525 GNLEQ

-537 TAKTAQAYGAQILA
+537 TAKAAQAYGAQILA
-551 VVETGELPASVKPL
+551 VVETGGVPASVKPL
-565 EMPDVPEELSDALI
+565 EMPDAPEGLSDALI

-587 EARRAVVLKV
+587 EARRAVVLRV
-597 ACGKSEPGAKADG
+597 ACGKSEPGAKTNV

-619 AGPDRSKA
+619 AGPNRSKA

-636 CGAVGQ
+636 CGIVGQ

-650 VMRVG
+650 VMRVD

>member
-1 MRRVGAGER
+1 M
-10 SANRSGSE
+10 
-18 GAKKG
+18 
-23 KLPYLRKDA
+23 RKDA
-32 SDRKGQPKSATTIM
+32 SGRKDQPESATTIM
-46 LQTNRRER
+46 LQTNKHGREH
-54 GRMTSFEQAKEV
+54 MASFEQAKEV

-71 GHDRFRPEQE
+71 GHDGFRPEQE
-81 RAVKAIMG
+81 KAIRAIMG

-123 LVSLMSDQVG
+123 LVSLMSDQVK
-133 KLLDLGLHPAFLN
+133 KLVELGLHPAFLN
-146 NTLSLRAQET
+146 NTLSLRAQEK
-156 VRNRIKSGEFQILY
+156 VRRRIKSGEFQILY

-183 AIENLAVPLVAVD
+183 AIENLAIPLVAVD

-208 RSDYR
+208 RGDYR

-221 FDQRPTVVALTA
+221 FDRRPTVVALTA

-273 DERGSWCVRT
+273 DERESWCVRA
-283 ARSRE
+283 ARSKG

-296 VTISETER
+296 VTISESER
-304 IHDALKRADVP
+304 IHGALRRAGVP
-315 AALYHGKLDGDAK
+315 AALYHGKLGNDAK
-328 KAAQEAFMS
+328 RAAQDAFMS
-337 GQAPVMVATSA
+337 GRAPVMVATSG

-410 GQNDPQRSRQK
+410 GQNEPQRSRQK

-428 DFCRDEDTC
+428 DFCRDEDVC
-437 RRDLVLRY
+437 RRDLILRY
-445 FGEKPPDDG
+445 FGEKAPDDG

-460 NCAAPIDGIVR
+460 NCAAPVDGIVR

-485 FASLKRA
+485 FVSLKRA

-509 GALTERALRG
+509 GALTERTLRG
-519 VCRKRP
+519 ICRKRP
-525 GSLEQ
+525 RNLEQ
-530 LLKVDGM
+530 LLRVNGM
-537 TAKTAQAYGAQILA
+537 TAKAAQAYGAQILA
-551 VVETGELPASVKPL
+551 VIETGGVPASVKPL

-587 EARRAVVLKV
+587 EARRAVVLRV
-597 ACGKSEPGAKADG
+597 ACGKSEPGAKTNV

-619 AGPDRSKA
+619 AGPNRSKA

-636 CGAVGQ
+636 CGIVGQ
-642 KPGEKCLR
+642 RPGEKCLR
-650 VMRVG
+650 VMMAD

>member
-1 MRRVGAGER
+1 
-10 SANRSGSE
+10 
-18 GAKKG
+18 
-23 KLPYLRKDA
+23 
-32 SDRKGQPKSATTIM
+32 
-46 LQTNRRER
+46 
-54 GRMTSFEQAKEV
+54 
-66 LKRCF
+66 
-71 GHDRFRPEQE
+71 
-81 RAVKAIMG
+81 
-89 KRDVL
+89 
-94 AVMSTGAGK
+94 
-103 SLIYQVPAVALGGTT
+103 
-118 IVVSP
+118 
-123 LVSLMSDQVG
+123 MSDQV
-133 KLLDLGLHPAFLN
+133 KRLVELGLHPAFLN
-146 NTLSLRAQET
+146 NTLSLRAQEK

-183 AIENLAVPLVAVD
+183 AIEDLATPLVAVD

-233 TATPRVRKDIARSLG
+233 TATPRVRKDIAKSLG

-273 DERGSWCVRT
+273 DERGLWCVRT
-283 ARSRE
+283 TRSRG

-304 IHDALKRADVP
+304 IHDALKRAGVP
-315 AALYHGKLDGDAK
+315 AALYHGKLSNDAK
-328 KAAQEAFMS
+328 RAAQEAFMS
-337 GQAPVMVATSA
+337 GRAPVMVATSA

-354 KPDVRYVVCCGM
+354 KPDVRYVVCCDM
-366 PLSVESYYQQ
+366 PLSIESYYQQ

-428 DFCRDEDTC
+428 DFCRDENTC
-437 RRDLVLRY
+437 RRDLILRY

-454 GCGRCD
+454 GCGRCG
-460 NCAAPIDGIVR
+460 NCAAPVDGIVR
-471 AEDARPLTDDERNL
+471 AEDARPLTDDERDL
-485 FASLKRA
+485 FASLKSA

-499 SGSGGAGSAG
+499 SGSGGT
-509 GALTERALRG
+509 LTERALRG
-519 VCRKRP
+519 ICRKRP
-525 GSLEQ
+525 ENLEQ
-530 LLKVDGM
+530 LLQVDGM
-537 TAKTAQAYGAQILA
+537 TAKAAQAHGAQILA

-587 EARRAVVLKV
+587 EARRAVVLRV
-597 ACGKSEPGAKADG
+597 ACGKSEPGAKANG

-636 CGAVGQ
+636 CGIVGQ

-650 VMRVG
+650 VMVAD

>member
-1 MRRVGAGER
+1 MRRVGLGR
-10 SANRSGSE
+10 KSANGSGSE
-18 GAKKG
+18 GAKKR

-32 SDRKGQPKSATTIM
+32 SDCKDQPESATTIM
-46 LQTNRRER
+46 LQTNKHGR
-54 GRMTSFEQAKEV
+54 GRMASFEQAEEV

-71 GHDRFRPEQE
+71 GHDGFRPEQE
-81 RAVKAIMG
+81 RAIKAIMG

-133 KLLDLGLHPAFLN
+133 KLLELDLHPAFLN
-146 NTLSLRAQET
+146 NTLSLRAQEK

-170 VAPERLSNPAFLS
+170 VAPERLSSPAFLS
-183 AIENLAVPLVAVD
+183 AIENLVIPLVAVD

-208 RSDYR
+208 RGDYR

-221 FDQRPTVVALTA
+221 FDRRPTVVALTA
-233 TATPRVRKDIARSLG
+233 TATPKVRKDIARSLG

-261 ANLSLSVVHMPH
+261 GNLSLAVVHMPH
-273 DERGSWCVRT
+273 DERESWCVRA
-283 ARSRE
+283 ARSRG
-288 SECGIFYC
+288 SECGMFYC
-296 VTISETER
+296 VTISEAER
-304 IHDALKRADVP
+304 IHGALKRAGVP
-315 AALYHGKLDGDAK
+315 AALYHGKLGNDAK
-328 KAAQEAFMS
+328 KAAQDAFMS
-337 GQAPVMVATSA
+337 GRAPVMIATSG

-428 DFCRDEDTC
+428 DFCRDEDAC
-437 RRDLVLRY
+437 RRDLILRY

-460 NCAAPIDGIVR
+460 NCAAPIDGIMR
-471 AEDARPLTDDERNL
+471 AEDARPLTDDERAL
-485 FASLKRA
+485 FVSLKSA

-499 SGSGGAGSAG
+499 SGA

-519 VCRKRP
+519 ICRKRP
-525 GSLEQ
+525 GNLEQ

-537 TAKTAQAYGAQILA
+537 TAKAAQMYGAQILA
-551 VVETGELPASVKPL
+551 VIETGGIPASVKPL
-565 EMPDVPEELSDALI
+565 EMPEVSKALSDALI

-597 ACGKSEPGAKADG
+597 ACGKSEPGAKADD

-619 AGPDRSKA
+619 AGPNRSKA
-627 KHALDALIA
+627 KRALDALIA
-636 CGAVGQ
+636 CGIVGQ

-650 VMRVG
+650 VMRAD

>member
-1 MRRVGAGER
+1 M
-10 SANRSGSE
+10 
-18 GAKKG
+18 
-23 KLPYLRKDA
+23 
-32 SDRKGQPKSATTIM
+32 TT
-46 LQTNRRER
+46 
-54 GRMTSFEQAKEV
+54 FEQAEEV

-71 GHDRFRPEQE
+71 GHDGFRPEQE
-81 RAVKAIMG
+81 RAIKAIMG

-103 SLIYQVPAVALGGTT
+103 SLIYQVPAVALGGTS

-156 VRNRIKSGEFQILY
+156 VRNRIKNGEFQILY

-183 AIENLAVPLVAVD
+183 AIKNLAIPLVAVD

-273 DERGSWCVRT
+273 DKRGSWCVRT
-283 ARSRE
+283 ARSRG

-296 VTISETER
+296 VTISEAER
-304 IHDALKRADVP
+304 IHDALKRAGMP
-315 AALYHGKLDGDAK
+315 AALYHGKLSNDAK
-328 KAAQEAFMS
+328 KAAQETFMS
-337 GQAPVMVATSA
+337 GQAPAIVATSA

-383 GKPADTIML
+383 GEPADTIML

-421 GLAFDMR
+421 GLAFDIR

-437 RRDLVLRY
+437 RRDRILRY

-460 NCAAPIDGIVR
+460 NCAAPVDGIVR
-471 AEDARPLTDDERNL
+471 AEDARPLADGERAL
-485 FASLKRA
+485 FACLKSA
-492 CAAVADG
+492 CAAVAED
-499 SGSGGAGSAG
+499 SGA

-519 VCRKRP
+519 ICRKRP
-525 GSLEQ
+525 RNLEQ
-530 LLKVDGM
+530 LLKVNGV
-537 TAKTAQAYGAQILA
+537 TAKAAQAYGAQILA
-551 VVETGELPASVKPL
+551 VIETGGIPDSVKPL
-565 EMPDVPEELSDALI
+565 EMPEVPEKLSGALV

-597 ACGKSEPGAKADG
+597 ACGKSEPDAKADP
-610 YESLPCWGS
+610 YENLPCWGS
-619 AGPDRSKA
+619 AGPDRKKA

-636 CGAVGQ
+636 CGIVGQ

-650 VMRVG
+650 VVTD

>member
-1 MRRVGAGER
+1 MRRVGVAVGVRTDRE
-10 SANRSGSE
+10 
-18 GAKKG
+18 AKKR
-23 KLPYLRKDA
+23 KRPYLRKDA
-32 SDRKGQPKSATTIM
+32 FGRKDRPEPAATIA
-46 LQTNRRER
+46 LQTIRHGREH
-54 GRMTSFEQAKEV
+54 MASFEQAKEV

-71 GHDRFRPEQE
+71 GHDGFRPEQE
-81 RAVKAIMG
+81 RAIMAIMG

-118 IVVSP
+118 IVISP
-123 LVSLMSDQVG
+123 LVSLMSDQVR
-133 KLLDLGLHPAFLN
+133 KLVELGLHPAFLN
-146 NTLSLRAQET
+146 NTLKPRAQEK

-183 AIENLAVPLVAVD
+183 AIKNLTIPLVAVD

-221 FDQRPTVVALTA
+221 FDRRPTVVALTA
-233 TATPRVRKDIARSLG
+233 TATPRVRRDIAKSLG
-248 LQNPLEIVSSFDR
+248 LQNPLKIVSSFDR
-261 ANLSLSVVHMPH
+261 ANLSLSVLHMPH
-273 DERGSWCVRT
+273 DERESWCVRT
-283 ARSRE
+283 ARSRGN
-288 SECGIFYC
+288 ECGIFYC
-296 VTISETER
+296 VTISETVR
-304 IHDALKRADVP
+304 IHDALKRAGVP
-315 AALYHGKLDGDAK
+315 AVLYHGKLGNDEK
-328 KAAQEAFMS
+328 RAAQEAFMS
-337 GQAPVMVATSA
+337 GRAPVMVATSG

-366 PLSVESYYQQ
+366 PLSIESYYQQ

-383 GKPADTIML
+383 GEPADTIML
-392 WDEQDLQTALF
+392 RDEQDLQTALF

-421 GLAFDMR
+421 GLAFDMQ
-428 DFCRDEDTC
+428 DFCRDENTC
-437 RRDLVLRY
+437 RRDLILRY

-460 NCAAPIDGIVR
+460 NCAAPVDGVVR
-471 AEDARPLTDDERNL
+471 AEDARPLTDDERDL
-485 FASLKRA
+485 FASLKSA
-492 CAAVADG
+492 CAAIAE
-499 SGSGGAGSAG
+499 GGGAG

-519 VCRKRP
+519 ICRKRP
-525 GSLEQ
+525 GNLEQ
-530 LLKVDGM
+530 LLEADGM
-537 TAKTAQAYGAQILA
+537 TAKAAQAYGAQILA
-551 VVETGELPASVKPL
+551 VVETGEVPASVKPL
-565 EMPDVPEELSDALI
+565 EMPDTPKALSDALI

-597 ACGKSEPGAKADG
+597 ACGKREPGAKADG

-636 CGAVGQ
+636 CGIVRQ

-650 VMRVG
+650 VMGVD